1 MKYLEHK
8 LNSPFNHYSFLK
20 DFDDLFDNFLTSKKK
35 ETHSFKPLTDIKEY
49 EDLILLSFDL
59 PGVEEK
65 NINIEIKDSILHVSG
80 HREEEKSFKEHNFRR
95 IERFTGDFS
104 RSFTLPD
111 SIDSSK
117 IEAQFTNGVLNLA
130 LPKVNSVE
138 KKKISI
144 SNEKTGLFSKLT
156 DTSKNS

>member
-1 MKYLEHK
+1 MKYLDHR
-8 LNSPFNHYSFLK
+8 LNSPFNHYSF
-20 DFDDLFDNFLTSKKK
+20 DDLFDNFLVSKKK
-35 ETHSFKPLTDIKEY
+35 EPLPFKPYTDIKEY

-65 NINIEIKDSILHVSG
+65 NINIEIKDNTLHVSG
-80 HREEEKSFKEHNFRR
+80 HREEEDSLKDHNFQR
-95 IERFTGDFS
+95 IERFVGEFS
-104 RSFTLPD
+104 RSFTLPN

-117 IEAQFTNGVLNLA
+117 VEAQFTNGVLNLA

-138 KKKISI
+138 KKKIEI
-144 SNEKTGLFSKLT
+144 NNEKNGLFSKLT